1 MNRRGRR
8 GLAITVFLGIT
19 SLVAFKVYGMGTA
32 SPSPGSGQAG
42 YERDHGQWDAPSPG
56 WNDFQRRGFHDGID
70 GAQKDYGNHRRP
82 DVDNRDEYRHP
93 NVPTGM
99 WAPYREG
106 FRNGYDRAM
115 AHLVGRDDWRRQASD
130 RPWDASPDG
139 LSDIQR
145 QGFRDGVEG
154 ARRDVDN
161 NRRPDVNNRDEY
173 RRPNVPPNLWGPYRD
188 GFARGYQ
195 VAMSHLMNGS
205 GFQPPPP
212 IRPWDSPDSGWND
225 YQRQGFHDGMDGARK
240 DYGNHR
246 QPDVNNRDE
255 YRHPSV
261 PEHARDAYR
270 EGFREGYNRAMS
282 HLMGAGRNGR

>member
-1 MNRRGRR
+1 MNLRGRWA
-8 GLAITVFLGIT
+8 LAIAVSLGIT
-19 SLVAFKVYGMGTA
+19 SLVALKAHGVGTT
-32 SPSPGSGQAG
+32 SPSPRDGQAG
-42 YERDHGQWDAPSPG
+42 YERNQGQWDAPQQG
-56 WNDFQRRGFHDGID
+56 WNDIQRRGFRDGID

-93 NVPTGM
+93 NVPTEM

-115 AHLVGRDDWRRQASD
+115 AHLVGRDDWRHQASD

-154 ARRDVDN
+154 ARRDTDN
-161 NRRPDVNNRDEY
+161 HRRPDVNNRDEY
-173 RRPNVPPNLWGPYRD
+173 RHPNVPSNLWGPYRD

-195 VAMSHLMNGS
+195 VAMSHLMGGA
-205 GFQPPPP
+205 GFQPPPAP
-212 IRPWDSPDSGWND
+212 PWDAPDSAWNN
-225 YQRQGFHDGMDGARK
+225 YQRQGFQDGMDGARK

-261 PEHARDAYR
+261 PGQARDAYR

-282 HLMGAGRNGR
+282 HLTGGHGGR

>member
-1 MNRRGRR
+1 
-8 GLAITVFLGIT
+8 VGIT
-19 SLVAFKVYGMGTA
+19 SLVALRAHGASAAVEHGYGQDRG
-32 SPSPGSGQAG
+32 G
-42 YERDHGQWDAPSPG
+42 WDAPPPG
-56 WNDFQRRGFHDGID
+56 WNQYQRMGFHDGID

-93 NVPTGM
+93 NVPPEM

-106 FRNGYDRAM
+106 FRHGYDSAM
-115 AHLVGRDDWRRQASD
+115 THLVGAPDWRRRAGD

-154 ARRDVDN
+154 ARKDVDN
-161 NRRPDVNNRDEY
+161 HRRPDVNNRDEY
-173 RRPNVPPNLWGPYRD
+173 RRPDLPQNLWGPYRE

-195 VAMSHLMNGS
+195 VAMNHLMGVAEYR
-205 GFQPPPP
+205 PVD
-212 IRPWDSPDSGWND
+212 RPWDAPDANWND
-225 YQRQGFHDGMDGARK
+225 YERQGFQDGKDGARK

-246 QPDVNNRDE
+246 QPNVDNRDE
-255 YRHPSV
+255 YRHPNV
-261 PEHARDAYR
+261 PGPARDAYR

-282 HLMGAGRNGR
+282 HLVGSAFRY